1 MVICCLSIRVF
12 IVENDDTI
20 KRLPLAR
27 YERLLRRDPDE
38 RLSRYAGQRVLYA
51 LIVVNLVNRKPIAVV
66 KDEYAYL
73 DFDKEGRFKEP
84 VYEEVE
90 SSPLD
95 MLDILSFEQKKDR
108 RVIDARH
115 KFARKRYFDK
125 NRWEP
130 TDEIVTAIAETIFG
144 KLI

>member
-1 MVICCLSIRVF
+1 MTMGLSIRIF
-12 IVENDDTI
+12 IVEEDDKI

-38 RLSRYAGQRVLYA
+38 RLSRYAGQRVRYA
-51 LIVVNLVNRKPIAVV
+51 LIVVDLVNRKPIEVV
-66 KDEYAYL
+66 RDEYAYL
-73 DFDKEGRFKEP
+73 DFDREGRLKEP
-84 VYEEVE
+84 EFENEE
-90 SSPLD
+90 SSAFD
-95 MLDILSFEQKKDR
+95 MLDFFSLEKQDK

-125 NRWEP
+125 NRWDP
-130 TDEIVTAIAETIFG
+130 TDEIVTAIAEAIFG

>member
-1 MVICCLSIRVF
+1 MVR
-12 IVENDDTI
+12 
-20 KRLPLAR
+20 
-27 YERLLRRDPDE
+27 
-38 RLSRYAGQRVLYA
+38 
-51 LIVVNLVNRKPIAVV
+51 
-66 KDEYAYL
+66 DEYAYL

-115 KFARKRYFDK
+115 KFARKRYFD
-125 NRWEP
+125 NHRWEP
-130 TDEIVTAIAETIFG
+130 TDQIVTAIAEAIFG

>member
-1 MVICCLSIRVF
+1 MVR
-12 IVENDDTI
+12 
-20 KRLPLAR
+20 
-27 YERLLRRDPDE
+27 
-38 RLSRYAGQRVLYA
+38 
-51 LIVVNLVNRKPIAVV
+51 
-66 KDEYAYL
+66 DEYAYL

-90 SSPLD
+90 SSLLD

-125 NRWEP
+125 NRWQP
-130 TDEIVTAIAETIFG
+130 TDEIITVIAETIFG